1 MSHPTDPGT
10 PLALIVDDDP
20 TFRALSRMSLEQDDL
35 RVDEA
40 VSGQAAIDFAITRMP
55 DIIVLDVQ
63 MPGMDGFTACQRIRQ
78 LPGGDFVPIL
88 VMTGLD
94 DIESIAKA
102 YEVGATD
109 FIIKPCH
116 GLILSQRIR
125 YMLRASETLTA
136 LRMSES
142 RLAQAQ
148 RIAHLGGWE
157 WDFIHDRLEVSDTVC
172 HILGIPPASFDQT
185 QSAYLRCVHEE
196 DRELVADAMREA
208 VTDGIRPGPPHH
220 ADQWNRTHRPSA
232 RRIPH

>member
-1 MSHPTDPGT
+1 MSHPTDRST

-40 VSGQAAIDFAITRMP
+40 VSGQAAIDFATTRMP

-88 VMTGLD
+88 VMTGLED
-94 DIESIAKA
+94 VDSIARA

-109 FIIKPCH
+109 FIVKPCH
-116 GLILSQRIR
+116 GLILNQRVR
-125 YMLRASETLTA
+125 YMLRASDTLTA
-136 LRMSES
+136 LRGSES

-148 RIAHLGGWE
+148 RIAQLGGWE
-157 WDFIHDRLEVSDTVC
+157 WDPGHDRMEVSDAVC
-172 HILGIPPASFDQT
+172 HILGITPSSFTHT
-185 QSAYLRCVHEE
+185 QSAYLRKV
-196 DRELVADAMREA
+196 
-208 VTDGIRPGPPHH
+208 
-220 ADQWNRTHRPSA
+220 
-232 RRIPH
+232 